1 MSHWWEWL
9 GMTFGWLPV
18 WNRKLGHVTYCLV
31 FWCKGL
37 LEILIGRSP
46 WHNVSILS
54 LLRPPYTNFG
64 RGQKQW
70 ISPFLRGWVQ
80 MRTIQPWNMISHDSY
95 LWVIKRVW
103 LIFRGW
109 DTFKQAIRIWG
120 TVCLDAKIKKN
131 TPWLH
136 KAGKMDDLQRGLSLL
151 RNWRS
156 RWYFWSRNYAVA
168 KLDAVKGNTKDRHDD
183 ALVLKNA

>member
-9 GMTFGWLPV
+9 LGDFRFGSG
-18 WNRKLGHVTYCLV
+18 NRKLGHVTYCLV

-95 LWVIKRVW
+95 LGRLWVIMRVW

-120 TVCLDAKIKKN
+120 TVCLDAKIKKIR
-131 TPWLH
+131 PGSIKQGRWIIC
-136 KAGKMDDLQRGLSLL
+136 KEDYLSFAIGGRDGIFGREIMRS
-151 RNWRS
+151 RNWMRS
-156 RWYFWSRNYAVA
+156 KA
-168 KLDAVKGNTKDRHDD
+168 T
-183 ALVLKNA
+183 LKIATMMP